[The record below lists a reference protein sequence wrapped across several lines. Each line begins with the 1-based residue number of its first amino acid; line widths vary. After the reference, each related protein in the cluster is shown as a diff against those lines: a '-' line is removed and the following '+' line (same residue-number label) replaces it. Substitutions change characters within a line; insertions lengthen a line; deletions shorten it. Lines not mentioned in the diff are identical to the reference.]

1 VAEAEVRRL
10 AGADLVLTVPGS
22 LAERWDV
29 AILYNAP
36 GTRHRAFLAALGMCW
51 PRFRRRKPYG
61 GNALAYAAVV
71 TDTLLGEGAPMGELL
86 AAGREAF
93 ALCVDGLVSV
103 EGAADFSETPEAGPT
118 TGG

>member
-36 GTRHRAFLAALGMCW
+36 GTRHRAFLAALGLCW
-51 PRFRRRKPYG
+51 PRFRRRRPYG
-61 GNALAYAAVV
+61 GDALAYAGIVV
-71 TDTLLGEGAPMGELL
+71 DTLLPEGATMKELL
-86 AAGREAF
+86 AFGEEAWV
-93 ALCVDGLVSV
+93 LCGAGLVSV
-103 EGAADFSETPEAGPT
+103 EGAADFSETPADGAT